1 MPQKSIGADIIELHT
16 GYFCDLYE
24 KNDKKYIEVIKTL
37 EKAAKYAFKIG
48 LEVHAGHGL
57 TTGSVGY
64 ISKIREIK
72 ELNIGHAIISDS
84 IFMGLRG
91 AIEAMKQKIKESRF

>member
-1 MPQKSIGADIIELHT
+1 MYL
-16 GYFCDLYE
+16 CVL
-24 KNDKKYIEVIKTL
+24 KNYIEVIKTI
-37 EKAAKYAFKIG
+37 EKAAKYAFDLG

-57 TTGSVGY
+57 TTGSVGH

-84 IFMGLRG
+84 IFIGLRG
-91 AIEAMKQKIKESRF
+91 AIEMMKQKIKESRSSRSL